1 MSARKRGAAARE
13 SDSDLSADAAA
24 APIIIPP
31 AISIDLGSKC
41 FSAGMTGGPRLEE
54 RGATALDAHDCH
66 WLDWRAMVSEE
77 RTHAYKYKCARR
89 GGGGGRG
96 AVGDGRLAAAAP
108 TRRVRVPRAARS
120 ASHPPR
126 LPSYPPRAPQHVDFS
141 LLRARVV

>member
-89 GGGGGRG
+89 GGGAGRG
-96 AVGDGRLAAAAP
+96 RRWA
-108 TRRVRVPRAARS
+108 TRSGCAHEAGARAARR
-120 ASHPPR
+120 AQRLTPAPP
-126 LPSYPPRAPQHVDFS
+126 PPYPPRAPQHVDFS